1 VRKPSTKHRKLH
13 QVVGALVI
21 LVNGCNAA
29 PNHVFEETFEQAYT
43 IGPTAN
49 VTIRNGDGAVLL
61 YGSNVDQMQVHAVK
75 RAYSQR
81 RLAEIGIDV
90 RVEADSVSITT
101 RFPPKPAWGLSDR
114 SGTVDYTIVVP
125 AAASVSEL
133 ELNAGEILLDGMR
146 GSATHARLNMGRIFA
161 RNCFSRNLDLAITRG
176 NLMLSYDWWEEETL
190 SARVNVS
197 QGNAW
202 AFLPVDAAFHLLAET
217 NYGKIVND
225 FNNAALEA
233 VMAKRM
239 KIDRVVNGGDQSM
252 IQIRVTKGNISV
264 EKANR

>member
-1 VRKPSTKHRKLH
+1 VT
-13 QVVGALVI
+13 
-21 LVNGCNAA
+21 GCNAA
-29 PNHVFEETFEQAYT
+29 PNHVFEETFEQVYT
-43 IGPTAN
+43 IRPTAN

-75 RAYSQR
+75 RAYSQK

-90 RVEADSVSITT
+90 RVEANSVSITT

-114 SGTVDYTIVVP
+114 SGTVDYTIVAP
-125 AAASVSEL
+125 AGASVSEL

-146 GSATHARLNMGRIFA
+146 GSAMRARLNMGRIFA
-161 RNCFSRNLDLAITRG
+161 RNCFTKNLDLAITRG

-202 AFLPVDAAFHLLAET
+202 AFLPVDAAFRLLAET
-217 NYGKIVND
+217 EHGKIVND
-225 FNNAALEA
+225 FNNAAPEA
-233 VMAKRM
+233 MMAKRM
-239 KIDRVVNGGDQSM
+239 KIEQVVNGGDQA
-252 IQIRVTKGNISV
+252 IIELRITNGDISV
-264 EKANR
+264 EKAKP